1 MKVEDVNKKIAIFSK
16 YLIAQNQS
24 SQRFFYKYS
33 FFRTV
38 VIFYFLHLFMM
49 AKSYFL

>member
-24 SQRFFYKYS
+24 FAQKEVGQNIYS
-33 FFRTV
+33 FKRAS
-38 VIFYFLHLFMM
+38 IWLFLTLPHI
-49 AKSYFL
+49 